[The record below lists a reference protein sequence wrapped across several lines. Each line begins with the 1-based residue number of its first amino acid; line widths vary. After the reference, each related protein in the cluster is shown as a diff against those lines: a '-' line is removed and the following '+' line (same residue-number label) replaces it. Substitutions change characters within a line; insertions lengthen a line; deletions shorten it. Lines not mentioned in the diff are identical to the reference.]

1 MATAARK
8 KNESSR
14 VGIIGCGVIAKV
26 YADKLNALPFI
37 DLVACADID
46 AERASAFA
54 QENSIPR
61 ALSVDGLLADRDID
75 VVVNLTI
82 PQAHVSVSR
91 AAIDNGKSVF
101 SEKPLALTV
110 EEGRGLVAA
119 ARAANV
125 RIGCAPDTFL
135 GGGLQ
140 TCRGLIDSGAIGEP
154 VAANGFMLSP
164 GPEGWHPRP
173 QIFYEYGAGPM
184 FDMGP
189 YYFTALVMLLG
200 PARRITG
207 SARITHT
214 QRTIGSEPL
223 KGQKIDVQVPTHVAS
238 VVDFVSGPVA
248 TLVTSFDV
256 QASRNRWIE
265 IYGTEGTLSVPD
277 PNTFGGPVQI
287 KRHSRD
293 EWHDVPLTH
302 GNAQQSRGIGLAD
315 MVRGAQL
322 DRPHRASGELALH
335 VLDLMESSIRASQL
349 GAHVTL
355 QTTCTRPAALPA
367 GLPDDSLDD

>member
-1 MATAARK
+1 VATAARK

-82 PQAHVSVSR
+82 PQAHVGVSR

>member
-1 MATAARK
+1 VATPARK

-14 VGIIGCGVIAKV
+14 IGVIGCGVIAKV

-82 PQAHVSVSR
+82 PQAHVGVSR

-302 GNAQQSRGIGLAD
+302 ANAQQSRGIGLAD

>member
-1 MATAARK
+1 MAAKETGEPIA
-8 KNESSR
+8 SS
-14 VGIIGCGVIAKV
+14 VGIVGCGVIAKV
-26 YADKLNALPFI
+26 YAEKLNALPFI
-37 DLVACADID
+37 DLVACADIES
-46 AERASAFA
+46 ERADVFA
-54 QENSIPR
+54 RAHGIPR
-61 ALSVDGLLADRDID
+61 VMAVDALLADPD
-75 VVVNLTI
+75 VDLVVNLTI
-82 PQAHVSVSR
+82 PQAHVTVSR
-91 AAIDNGKSVF
+91 AAIDAGKSVYC
-101 SEKPLALTV
+101 EKPLALTV
-110 EEGRGLVAA
+110 KEGRGLVAA

-154 VAANGFMLSP
+154 VAANAFMLSP

-173 QIFYEYGAGPM
+173 QIFYEHGAGPM

-200 PARRITG
+200 PARRITS
-207 SARITHT
+207 SARITRA
-214 QRTIGSEPL
+214 QRAIGSEPL
-223 KGQKIDVQVPTHVAS
+223 KGQKIAVQVPTHVAS
-238 VVDFVSGPVA
+238 VIDFVSGPIA

-287 KRHSRD
+287 KRHFRD

-315 MVRGAQL
+315 MVRGAQRK
-322 DRPHRASGELALH
+322 RPHRASGELALH
-335 VLDLMESSIRASQL
+335 VLDLMESSIRASEL
-349 GAHVTL
+349 GAHVML
-355 QTTCTRPAALPA
+355 DTTCTRPEPLAA
-367 GLPDDSLDD
+367 GLPDDQFTD

>member
-1 MATAARK
+1 MATPARK

-82 PQAHVSVSR
+82 PQAHVGVSR

-302 GNAQQSRGIGLAD
+302 ANAQQSRGIGLAD

>member
-75 VVVNLTI
+75 VVGNLTI
-82 PQAHVSVSR
+82 PQAHGSVRR

-302 GNAQQSRGIGLAD
+302 ANAQQSRGIGLAD